1 MAIHRMFKRFMVI
14 TIATFALFST
24 NVFASAINGLTKSDF
39 VDVANEYGI
48 NPKLLYS
55 IAVVESSMTK
65 GNNAKPWP
73 YTINKKGKPYY
84 LDSKQEAEKKLTQL
98 ISSTDK
104 KHIDVGAMQVNL
116 GWHGSRVDE
125 PADLFNPKTN
135 LRVGAEILKN
145 ALDSSPNNL
154 KLGIGRYHSWDKG
167 RAIGYANKVM
177 SVMKTVAL

>member
-14 TIATFALFST
+14 TVATFALFST

-73 YTINKKGKPYY
+73 YTINKKAN
-84 LDSKQEAEKKLTQL
+84 LITSTLNKKR
-98 ISSTDK
+98 K
-104 KHIDVGAMQVNL
+104 RN
-116 GWHGSRVDE
+116 
-125 PADLFNPKTN
+125 
-135 LRVGAEILKN
+135 
-145 ALDSSPNNL
+145 
-154 KLGIGRYHSWDKG
+154 
-167 RAIGYANKVM
+167 
-177 SVMKTVAL
+177 